1 MNGQNE
7 NITPSTRTQEDAELN
22 RLLSRTQPVPF
33 DNTRIKSLFHEK
45 VEAERRRVRSFRRRM
60 VGSFIG
66 AAAVVAV
73 ILTLSLGLFTAKD
86 NAPLS
91 TLSAGQLADAGYSEI
106 HVRPGGREEI
116 HLPDGSVLMANAGTH
131 LIYPNEF
138 TGRERR
144 IYADGEIYINVAKD
158 KEHPFI
164 VESRNFDVRVLG
176 TTFNVQNSSDSTA
189 SVVLVEGSV
198 EILNSDSKPIARLR
212 PSDMAEMLRG
222 NVTSLRQVDTSEYT
236 SWTDGLMTL
245 RGETLGSLIRRL
257 SRYYATD
264 ISCDAALSDVKIY
277 GKLDLRDSV
286 GQILTSIEE
295 IVPMKITRNGDKFRL
310 VKSKS

>member
-1 MNGQNE
+1 MNEQKQH
-7 NITPSTRTQEDAELN
+7 ITPSSRTQEDADLD
-22 RLLSRTQPVPF
+22 RLISQARPASF

-86 NAPLS
+86 TAPLS

-106 HVRPGGREEI
+106 NVRPGGREEI
-116 HLPDGSVLMANAGTH
+116 HLSDGSVLMANAGTH

-158 KEHPFI
+158 KDHPFI

-189 SVVLVEGSV
+189 AVVLVEGSV
-198 EILNSDSKPIARLR
+198 EILNGSNPIAKLR

-222 NVTSLRQVDTSEYT
+222 NITSLRQVDTSEYT

-245 RGETLGSLIRRL
+245 RGETLGSLTKRL
-257 SRYYATD
+257 ARYYSTD
-264 ISCDAALSDVKIY
+264 ISCDASLSDVKIY

-295 IVPMKITRNGDKFRL
+295 IVPMKITRSGDKFRL
-310 VKSKS
+310 TKKKS

>member
-91 TLSAGQLADAGYSEI
+91 TLSAGQLADAGYSDI
-106 HVRPGGREEI
+106 HVLPGGREEI

-144 IYADGEIYINVAKD
+144 IYADGEIYIIVAKD

-189 SVVLVEGSV
+189 AVVLVEGSV